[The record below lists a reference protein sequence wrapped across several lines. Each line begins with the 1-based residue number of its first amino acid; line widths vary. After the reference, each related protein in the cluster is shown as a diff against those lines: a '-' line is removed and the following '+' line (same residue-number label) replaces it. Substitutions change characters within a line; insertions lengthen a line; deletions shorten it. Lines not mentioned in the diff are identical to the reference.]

1 MRFRSFALS
10 YKQKGLL
17 AEFVY
22 LFVTGVLS
30 PLAVGLQIFSQFS
43 FTLSLVLLNIFQLPL
58 IVLFYR
64 VYLPYT
70 IGKGKYLLALVLF
83 PVYILVYELGSR
95 LSSLVMIHLPFI
107 PKVYRDNLL
116 SAHPEDLSKGY
127 FNQSLGYTCLVL
139 LAASSLYVVK
149 LLFKKQHNLSVVE
162 TEKLKLELNQ
172 LKIQIQPHFFF
183 NTLNNIYSLSVQQ
196 SSGAPRMIEGL
207 SSIMRYVIYE
217 CRHETVRLEQEV
229 EFIRNYIYLE
239 NIRHASMNLIDFSI
253 QGEINNINIEPLLFM
268 PLIENTFKHALHQNM
283 PEKWVKMVLSIDDNE
298 LIFQISNAKNLS
310 ATMTEDK
317 YSGIGLVNVRKRLEL
332 LYPDRHE
339 LIIHD
344 EPGIFT
350 VTLVIS
356 IS

>member
-1 MRFRSFALS
+1 MRFRPITLS
-10 YKQKGLL
+10 YKEKGLL
-17 AEFVY
+17 AEMVY

-30 PLAVGLQIFSQFS
+30 PFAVGLQIYSQFS
-43 FTLSLVLLNIFQLPL
+43 FTWSLVLLNVFQLPV
-58 IVLFYR
+58 IILFYR
-64 VYLPYT
+64 IYLPYT
-70 IGKGKYLLALVLF
+70 IGKGRFFLASVLF

-95 LSSLVMIHLPFI
+95 LSSLALIHFPFI
-107 PKVYRDNLL
+107 PEVYRNNLI

-139 LAASSLYVVK
+139 LGATSLYVVK
-149 LLFKKQHNLSVVE
+149 LLFKKQHNLSIVE

-172 LKIQIQPHFFF
+172 LKTQIQPHFFF

-196 SSGAPRMIEGL
+196 SPGAPKMIEGL

-239 NIRHASMNLIDFSI
+239 NLRHTSMDLIDFSI
-253 QGEINNINIEPLLFM
+253 QGEISNINIEPLLFM
-268 PLIENTFKHALHQNM
+268 PLIENTFKHALGQNM
-283 PEKWVKMVLSIDDNE
+283 REKWVKMVMSIDDNE
-298 LIFQISNAKNLS
+298 LIFQISNAKNLT
-310 ATMTEDK
+310 ATMTDDK
-317 YSGIGLVNVRKRLEL
+317 YGGIGLMNVRKRLAL
-332 LYPDRHE
+332 LYPDKHE
-339 LIIHD
+339 LVIHD
-344 EPGIFT
+344 EPDTFT

>member
-1 MRFRSFALS
+1 MRFRPIVLS
-10 YKQKGLL
+10 YRQKGLL
-17 AEFVY
+17 AELVY

-43 FTLSLVLLNIFQLPL
+43 FTWSLVLLNIFQLPL
-58 IVLFYR
+58 IILFYR
-64 VYLPYT
+64 IFLPYT
-70 IGKGKYLLALVLF
+70 IGKGKYLLAVVLF
-83 PVYILVYELGSR
+83 PVYILLYELGSR
-95 LSSLVMIHLPFI
+95 LSSLLMIHFPFI
-107 PKVYRDNLL
+107 PEVYRNNLL

-139 LAASSLYVVK
+139 LGATSLYVVK

-196 SSGAPRMIEGL
+196 SPGAPKMIEGL

-217 CRHETVRLEQEV
+217 CRHETVKLEQEV
-229 EFIRNYIYLE
+229 DFIRNYIYLE
-239 NIRHASMNLIDFSI
+239 NLRHTAMDLIDFSI

-268 PLIENTFKHALHQNM
+268 PLIENTFKHALGQHMQD
-283 PEKWVKMVLSIDDNE
+283 KWVKMVLSVDENE

-310 ATMTEDK
+310 AKMTADK
-317 YSGIGLVNVRKRLEL
+317 YGGIGLVNVRKRLEL
-332 LYPDRHE
+332 LYPDNHE

-350 VTLVIS
+350 VTLVIN

>member
-1 MRFRSFALS
+1 MRSGTFDLS

-17 AEFVY
+17 AELVY
-22 LFVTGVLS
+22 LFVIGILS
-30 PLAVGLQIFSQFS
+30 PFAVGLQIFSQFS

-64 VYLPYT
+64 IYIPYT
-70 IGKGKYLLALVLF
+70 IGKGRFLLAAALF

-107 PKVYRDNLL
+107 PKGYRDNLL
-116 SAHPEDLSKGY
+116 SAYPEDLSKGY

-139 LAASSLYVVK
+139 LAATSLYVVK

-162 TEKLKLELNQ
+162 MEKLKLELNQ

-196 SSGAPRMIEGL
+196 SPVAPKMVEGL

-239 NIRHASMNLIDFSI
+239 NLRHTERNLIDFSI

-283 PEKWVKMVLSIDDNE
+283 REKWVKMVLSIDENE

-310 ATMTEDK
+310 PTMTDGK
-317 YSGIGLVNVRKRLEL
+317 YGGIGLVNVRKRLEL

-344 EPGIFT
+344 EPGSFT